1 MRAAAFSAWSG
12 PVSKILKEAV
22 LKRARAALKRDA
34 SIFALR
40 AMSRGERR
48 RKYSAICGTPQPATR
63 ETAREP
69 DQEQS
74 PEEAR
79 YGGETILVVDDEAAI
94 RQMIVDSLSPFG
106 YKLLGAANGEEAL
119 RLAEQFSGTID
130 LLLTDL
136 VMPGMY
142 GTELAERILQKWP
155 ATRILFMSG
164 YLDARDDVN
173 ELVDAG
179 KNFLAKPIMPSTLM
193 KKLREMIG

>member
-1 MRAAAFSAWSG
+1 
-12 PVSKILKEAV
+12 
-22 LKRARAALKRDA
+22 
-34 SIFALR
+34 
-40 AMSRGERR
+40 
-48 RKYSAICGTPQPATR
+48 
-63 ETAREP
+63 
-69 DQEQS
+69 
-74 PEEAR
+74 
-79 YGGETILVVDDEAAI
+79 
-94 RQMIVDSLSPFG
+94 MIVDSLSPFG

-164 YLDARDDVN
+164 YLDARDNVN